1 MSQVILH
8 DVLCLELHIKEG
20 NKKNAAGLWEKTGVF
35 YKNLILWQ
43 FGNEKPAAISASVN
57 DAQLDKIK
65 ALPGKR
71 GDFVVDMKLTDTG
84 AKFSF
89 IDVVFP
95 KTQTA

>member
-8 DVLCLELHIKEG
+8 DVLCLELHVKEG
-20 NKKNAAGLWEKTGVF
+20 NKKNSAGVWEKTGVF
-35 YKNLILWQ
+35 YKNLMLWQ
-43 FGNEKPAAISASVN
+43 FGNEKPVAIAASIN

-65 ALPGKR
+65 NLPGKR

-89 IDVVFP
+89 IDVIFP
-95 KTQTA
+95 KTATA